1 MAAAILLA
9 AAVAGCGKVG
19 DAPKAQV
26 DSAATPVTQ
35 PTGGATYVID
45 TTKSK
50 VGWIGAKITRRHEGG
65 FHKFSGVVTADGDQ
79 VTGVQVDVDPSTIYT
94 DEEKLIE
101 HLKSPDFFDVAKF
114 PKAAFEASRFVRV
127 DSVPGAT
134 HMVTGNLTMH
144 GVTHGVTFPA
154 TIKVDGNT
162 VTARADFKISRKD
175 WGVVYPGQP
184 DDLISDDVR
193 IIFDI
198 VASKAG

>member
-1 MAAAILLA
+1 
-9 AAVAGCGKVG
+9 
-19 DAPKAQV
+19 
-26 DSAATPVTQ
+26 
-35 PTGGATYVID
+35 
-45 TTKSK
+45 
-50 VGWIGAKITRRHEGG
+50 
-65 FHKFSGVVTADGDQ
+65 
-79 VTGVQVDVDPSTIYT
+79 
-94 DEEKLIE
+94 
-101 HLKSPDFFDVAKF
+101 
-114 PKAAFEASRFVRV
+114 
-127 DSVPGAT
+127 
-134 HMVTGNLTMH
+134 MVTGNLTMH